1 MSSQGQPNFLLI
13 VVDDMG
19 YSDCQPF
26 GGEIST
32 PNLQQLADNGA
43 RFRNFHTSALCAPT
57 RSMLLSGCD
66 NHQAG
71 LGNMPTAH
79 ATNQYMQPGYE
90 GYLNKDVLTITE
102 ILKEAGYHTYMAG
115 KWHLGEL
122 EGFRPHARGFERTFS
137 FLGGGVSHFKDQ
149 RALSEFEQ
157 PHTEYSENGETVE
170 TLPDDFYSSDYYT
183 DKMIQYITEQGDG
196 DPFFAY
202 LAFTSPHDP
211 LHVPD
216 NWLDKY
222 KGVYDGGYDAIREQR
237 LQRMKELGLVP
248 NDLTPN
254 EGSGEFKKWNE
265 LTEEERTEA
274 SRKMEIYAAMI
285 ENLDWNLGRL
295 FDKLKELNKFDDTI
309 IFFLSDNGANPKEP
323 HFYAPNTK
331 ESIAREYDN
340 RLENY
345 GRINSF
351 ISIGGAWA
359 EVANTPLSYFKI
371 TTYEG
376 GTQTPLIVSGR
387 RMHKRG
393 IVTDE
398 VLHVTDIL
406 STILDFANIRYP
418 KEKELKPLYGTS
430 LKPYLQEETKQPVRN
445 TFDVLGFE
453 ITECKAIM
461 KGVWK
466 LIFMPPPYGEGDE
479 WHLFNLKEDLKE
491 ENNVA
496 AQFPDKFNEL
506 KADWN
511 AYALSVGY
519 IRANEERAVAKLGFE
534 EFYRFDPK
542 HRIDPEAG
550 IGEAARKP
558 GKAPKQS
565 APKKSAPK
573 QKASKKNIE
582 PTELGD

>member
-1 MSSQGQPNFLLI
+1 MSVQGQPNFLLV

-26 GGEIST
+26 GGEIHT

-43 RFRNFHTSALCAPT
+43 CFRHFHTSALCAPT
-57 RSMLLSGCD
+57 RAMLLSGCD
-66 NHQAG
+66 NHHAG

-79 ATNQYMQPGYE
+79 STNQYMQPGYE
-90 GYLNKDVLTITE
+90 GYLNNDVLTIPE
-102 ILKEAGYHTYMAG
+102 ILKDAGYHTYMAG

-122 EGFRPHARGFERTFS
+122 EGKRPHSRGFERTFS
-137 FLGGGVSHFKDQ
+137 FLGGGASHFNDQ
-149 RALSEFEQ
+149 RALSEFEK
-157 PHTEYSENGETVE
+157 PHTEYSEDGKTVE
-170 TLPDDFYSSDYYT
+170 DLPEDFYSSDYYT
-183 DKMIQYITEQGDG
+183 DKMIQYITKQEDG
-196 DPFFAY
+196 NPFFAY

-216 NWLDKY
+216 AWLDKY
-222 KGVYDGGYDAIREQR
+222 KGTYDKGYDAIREQR

-248 NDLTPN
+248 NNLTPN
-254 EGSGEFKKWNE
+254 EGSGEFKKWDD
-265 LTEEERTEA
+265 LTERERMEE

-295 FDKLKELNKFDDTI
+295 FSKLKDLNKFDDTI
-309 IFFLSDNGANPKEP
+309 IFFMSDNGANPKEP
-323 HFYAPNTK
+323 HFYAPNTR
-331 ESIAREYDN
+331 ESVAREYDN

-345 GRINSF
+345 GKINSF

-359 EVANTPLSYFKI
+359 EVVNTPLAYFKL

-393 IVTDE
+393 VVTNE
-398 VLHVTDIL
+398 MLHVTDIMP
-406 STILDFANIRYP
+406 TILDYANVRYP
-418 KEKELKPLYGTS
+418 SEKGMKPLYGTT
-430 LKPYLQEETKQPVRN
+430 LKPFLQQETKQPIRN
-445 TFDVLGFE
+445 AFDVLGYE
-453 ITECKAIM
+453 IAECKAVM
-461 KGVWK
+461 KGEWK

-479 WHLFNLKEDLKE
+479 WHLYNLKEDIKE

-496 AQFPDKFNEL
+496 AQFPVKFNEL
-506 KADWN
+506 KADWE

-519 IRANEERAVAKLGFE
+519 IKANGARAVEKLGYE

-542 HRIDPEAG
+542 HRIDSDTG
-550 IGEAARKP
+550 IGEVEGTTK
-558 GKAPKQS
+558 
-565 APKKSAPK
+565 
-573 QKASKKNIE
+573 E